1 MERITRNPLQTFY
14 AFTKQTWPQAVIA
27 TVAVVCGSSLNIYQL
42 VIIKQFTNAMAD
54 HQPPAVV
61 WQLGLLYPAL
71 HLLHTLSWRVS
82 GFAGMRWFHNVRE
95 AMYARLYEYTIEHDK
110 SYFSDRFAGSLL
122 SKINNVVEGTQN
134 MFQRILWEFVPI
146 LLNAVFTLYVA
157 YFENWVF
164 TAVLLAW
171 LVVYFFANLIIVR
184 KYLAPTAYESAMS
197 RSDLS
202 GRTVDSLSNASSI
215 HAFAAWK
222 HEALFVREAV
232 QTVKEKGLK
241 NWIVSE
247 NLRGFNGIMMVLSN
261 AGMIVLSL
269 YFFYAGQISLGSV
282 LLIIGLGKNL
292 GDLMWNFSSE
302 LRNTV
307 TDYGSACEGL
317 DEILQPLGVTSKPGA
332 KTIVVKEG
340 TIALETV
347 GFAYEKEDV
356 MHRLS
361 LVFHSGQRVGL
372 VGKSGA
378 GKSTLVALL
387 LRQYDPQD
395 GTITIDG
402 NNIADMT
409 LDSLRN
415 AISYVPQDTSLFHR
429 SLFENI
435 RYAQPGATKE
445 EVIKAAKAA
454 HAHTFITSLEKGYD
468 TLVGERGV
476 KLSGGQRQ
484 RIAIARAFLKNAPIL
499 ILDEA
504 TSSLDSESEVAIQKS
519 LEHLMKGKT
528 VIAIAHRLSTLREM
542 DRIIVLEQGHIVED
556 GTPAQ
561 LLKKQRGIFKTLWD
575 HQVSGFLPEED

>member
-1 MERITRNPLQTFY
+1 
-14 AFTKQTWPQAVIA
+14 
-27 TVAVVCGSSLNIYQL
+27 
-42 VIIKQFTNAMAD
+42 
-54 HQPPAVV
+54 
-61 WQLGLLYPAL
+61 
-71 HLLHTLSWRVS
+71 
-82 GFAGMRWFHNVRE
+82 MRWFHNVRE
-95 AMYARLYEYTIEHDK
+95 AMYARLYEYTIQHDK

-122 SKINNVVEGTQN
+122 SKISNVVEGTQN

-146 LLNAVFTLYVA
+146 LLNAVFTLYIA

-164 TAVLLAW
+164 SAVLFVW

-184 KYLAPTAYESAMS
+184 KYLAPTAYESALS

-215 HAFAAWK
+215 HAFAAWN
-222 HEALFVREAV
+222 HEVMFVREAIRN
-232 QTVKEKGLK
+232 VKEKGLK

-247 NLRGFNGIMMVLSN
+247 NLRGFNGIMMVGSN

-307 TDYGSACEGL
+307 TDYGSAREGL
-317 DEILQPLGVTSKPGA
+317 DEILQPLGVVSKPDA
-332 KTIVVKEG
+332 KKLIVKRG
-340 TIALETV
+340 GITLDNI

-356 MHRLS
+356 LQRMS
-361 LVFHSGQRVGL
+361 LIFQSGQRVGL

-387 LRQYDPQD
+387 LRQYDPQH
-395 GTITIDG
+395 GEIAIDG
-402 NNIADMT
+402 QNITDVT
-409 LDSLRN
+409 LESLRN

-429 SLFENI
+429 SLYENI
-435 RYAQPGATKE
+435 RYAKPDALEQ
-445 EVIKAAKAA
+445 EVIAAAKAA
-454 HAHTFITSLEKGYD
+454 HAHEFITSLEKGYD

-504 TSSLDSESEVAIQKS
+504 TSSLDSESEMAIQKS
-519 LEHLMKGKT
+519 LQTLMSGKT

-542 DRIIVLEQGHIVED
+542 DRIVVLEQGHIVED
-556 GTPAQ
+556 GTPVE
-561 LLKKQRGIFKTLWD
+561 LLRMKRGVFKSLWD
-575 HQVSGFLPEED
+575 HQVSGFIPEEA